1 MKLEQPRAG
10 VFQATMTAHELS
22 VLLAGARMSL
32 NVMQS
37 GDDIATAE
45 ATQALEAVLADFD
58 VAIKRATAE
67 RADG

>member
-32 NVMQS
+32 NVMQV
-37 GDDIATAE
+37 GEDVATAE
-45 ATQALEAVLADFD
+45 ASQALETVLADFD
-58 VAIKRATAE
+58 AAIKRATAE